1 MTVFRNWILVG
12 MTAALSCLSTL
23 TLGLA
28 APSHAQT
35 AAVPAVGSAFTLS
48 AMNPDSIRFDT
59 ASLRGKVTVVFFWST
74 NCAVCRDKLGELRAN
89 LAGWRDKPFS
99 LVLVNVDRKVQDWLA
114 YERVILQRIEGRV
127 APELWDGVAELL
139 L

>member
-1 MTVFRNWILVG
+1 
-12 MTAALSCLSTL
+12 
-23 TLGLA
+23 
-28 APSHAQT
+28 
-35 AAVPAVGSAFTLS
+35 
-48 AMNPDSIRFDT
+48 MNPDSIRFDP

-74 NCAVCRDKLGELRAN
+74 DCAVCRDKLGEFRAN

-114 YERVILQRIEGRV
+114 YERVMDKFQTPPKGYVSVRQDEAVPSPARLPLTLLVDAKGQILQRIEGRV
-127 APELWDGVAELL
+127 APEVWDGVAELL